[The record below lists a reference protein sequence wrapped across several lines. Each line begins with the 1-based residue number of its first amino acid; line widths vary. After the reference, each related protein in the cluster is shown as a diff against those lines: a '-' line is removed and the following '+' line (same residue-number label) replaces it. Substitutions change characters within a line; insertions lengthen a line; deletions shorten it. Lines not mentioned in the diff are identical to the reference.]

1 VDWGR
6 KADSARLCSGLAG
19 LAKFERGARCSER
32 KIYKDIEGLS
42 ELSDL
47 EGLFLLR
54 PEKKGKKMLSKK
66 QLKIREFELSDLEY
80 VKDLIKRTIDIC
92 YRDVYCKEIMDFFDM
107 FHWGGNI
114 LKTAQDGYIVVA
126 EVQGEIVGTGSL
138 IGGAILR
145 VFVDPAYQKQGIG
158 KMIMNELEMRATM
171 NGVETVQLRALAN
184 AKKFYE
190 SLGYLTVANSLVE
203 VDNGR
208 NFEYYQMEK
217 RLK

>member
-1 VDWGR
+1 
-6 KADSARLCSGLAG
+6 
-19 LAKFERGARCSER
+19 
-32 KIYKDIEGLS
+32 
-42 ELSDL
+42 
-47 EGLFLLR
+47 
-54 PEKKGKKMLSKK
+54 MLSKEQIK
-66 QLKIREFELSDLEY
+66 VRDFELSDLEY
-80 VKDLIKRTIDIC
+80 VKDLVKRTINIC
-92 YRDVYCKEIMDFFDM
+92 YRDVYCKEIVDFFDM
-107 FHWGGNI
+107 FHWDGNI
-114 LKTAQDGYIVVA
+114 LKTARDGYIVVV
-126 EVQGEIVGTGSL
+126 EVQGKIVGTGSI

-145 VFVDPAYQKQGIG
+145 VFVDPAYQKQGLG
-158 KMIMNELEMRATM
+158 RMIMNKLEMRATA